1 MGARSIEKT
10 AIADRAR
17 KVEEGMGL
25 TLWSAAKKVAA
36 TIQAIGDR
44 LQTSKSTTGL
54 LDTAKAFSGSLKDQS
69 K

>member
-1 MGARSIEKT
+1 
-10 AIADRAR
+10 
-17 KVEEGMGL
+17 MGL

-54 LDTAKAFSGSLKDQS
+54 LDAAKAFSGSLKDQS